1 MILKYKKMK
10 KAIHN
15 NEEELTT
22 LDINGH
28 TFYLDFEQKKLRP
41 KGIDYDLS
49 KGIPFSVF
57 EDHFNDETNRCEIPY
72 DKKKHEFARIDYA
85 SFSEIPEN
93 VILVG
98 FPHLDAMNP
107 VELLLSA
114 LAACMLKG
122 IERVTPMLH
131 FKINGAEIRLE
142 AVRQDAPWKTW
153 ADLVADARKR
163 PGALNIG
170 ATGAMGTPRI
180 VMEEVLAAA
189 GVKANVV
196 TYKGDADVA
205 SAILGGHIDAAPLSG
220 VAVPHIDAHKMR
232 YLVMLTAQRVP
243 RFPTLPT
250 LKESGL
256 DHFIDSPYG
265 VAGPKGMD
273 AARVAQLTAVFQKAL
288 LSPAGMK
295 AMELLNQQPNYK
307 DPAQYQRY
315 AQEAFAREKQ
325 RVAWLRDQGLL

>member
-1 MILKYKKMK
+1 MK

-107 VELLLSA
+107 VEYSVMGGWA
-114 LAACMLKG
+114 REDFQDEEPGQRHFTATILKG
-122 IERVTPMLH
+122 NSDWLKFLLKVNDEEKLLPPMKSLKKSR
-131 FKINGAEIRLE
+131 KIGR
-142 AVRQDAPWKTW
+142 
-153 ADLVADARKR
+153 
-163 PGALNIG
+163 
-170 ATGAMGTPRI
+170 
-180 VMEEVLAAA
+180 
-189 GVKANVV
+189 
-196 TYKGDADVA
+196 
-205 SAILGGHIDAAPLSG
+205 
-220 VAVPHIDAHKMR
+220 
-232 YLVMLTAQRVP
+232 
-243 RFPTLPT
+243 
-250 LKESGL
+250 
-256 DHFIDSPYG
+256 
-265 VAGPKGMD
+265 
-273 AARVAQLTAVFQKAL
+273 
-288 LSPAGMK
+288 
-295 AMELLNQQPNYK
+295 
-307 DPAQYQRY
+307 
-315 AQEAFAREKQ
+315 
-325 RVAWLRDQGLL
+325 